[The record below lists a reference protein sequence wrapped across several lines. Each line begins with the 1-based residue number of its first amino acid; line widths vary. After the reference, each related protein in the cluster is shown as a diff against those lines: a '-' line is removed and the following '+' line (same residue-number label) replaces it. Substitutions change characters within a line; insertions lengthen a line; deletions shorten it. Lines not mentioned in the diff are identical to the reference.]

1 MERSRDNRCPR
12 RISIPLIPASLLVT
26 PHLWRNVC
34 PLATL
39 NKATNFLGGRRLLTP
54 RIAGVTGPAGIVLLA
69 LMVPARR
76 FLFNTDAAVLAVA
89 IRVPA
94 DPSEDLMRFL

>member
-1 MERSRDNRCPR
+1 
-12 RISIPLIPASLLVT
+12 
-26 PHLWRNVC
+26 
-34 PLATL
+34 
-39 NKATNFLGGRRLLTP
+39 LLTP